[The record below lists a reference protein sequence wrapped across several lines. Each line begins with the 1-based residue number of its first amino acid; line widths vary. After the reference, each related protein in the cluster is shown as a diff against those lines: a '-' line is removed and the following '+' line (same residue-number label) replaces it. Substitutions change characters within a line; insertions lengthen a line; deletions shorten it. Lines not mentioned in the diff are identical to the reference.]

1 MLYYNR
7 TDVSEGT
14 DPAKSNN
21 SKNAL
26 FTTIDFLIIGL
37 NIKVLFLMVV
47 MIC

>member
-7 TDVSEGT
+7 TGVSEGI
-14 DPAKSNN
+14 DPAKINN